1 MRVLQHNAERPAQAG
16 LGNVLD
22 VDAVVGNLDVID
34 LVEAV
39 DEVGDGR
46 LSGARRA
53 HKRDLLPRLGKQVEV
68 REHTGARHVGKVHGM
83 EAHVAGERDQAARE
97 LGTVGRH
104 RVARLINGCHVMQVP
119 VRAHALALGN
129 LPCPRGVARLHQLH
143 AALVRL
149 GFKIHGGK
157 QALGAGQRIEQ
168 KVAQLRKLVDGHGRL
183 AYKDQIARERAH
195 VGEPLD
201 AEHAARHGDDGIVD
215 VANHDGHGHHRVG
228 IVHGGGAG
236 AAKLVVA
243 AGEAGDIRRLA
254 VKDLDDLLARDHL
267 FDISVQVA
275 KRCLLGGK
283 EALRARA
290 RVARIQYNGRIAH
303 ERDNRELPV
312 KDDEHGRG
320 AHNLNGGLNHVGKAV
335 IERLGDGVDVVGEK
349 AHDVAR
355 ARAVK
360 ITERQRLDVREQV
373 AENIGHHAL
382 GRAHHNLR
390 VA

>member
-22 VDAVVGNLDVID
+22 VDAVVRDLAVID

-46 LSGARRA
+46 LAGTRGA

-83 EAHVAGERDQAARE
+83 EAHVAGKRDQAARE
-97 LGTVGRH
+97 LGAVGSH
-104 RVARLINGCHVMQVP
+104 RAARLINGCHIMQMP

-129 LPCPRGVARLHQLH
+129 LPRPRGVARLHQLH
-143 AALVRL
+143 AALVHL
-149 GFKIHGGK
+149 GLKVHGGK
-157 QALGAGQRIEQ
+157 QALGTGQRVEQ
-168 KVAQLRKLVDGHGRL
+168 EVAELSKLVDGHGGL
-183 AYKDQIARERAH
+183 AHKDQVARERTY

-215 VANHDGHGHHRVG
+215 VANHDSHGHHGVG
-228 IVHGGGAG
+228 IAHGGGTG

-243 AGEAGDIRRLA
+243 AGEAGDIRCLT
-254 VKDLDDLLARDHL
+254 VKDLDDLLARDHF

-275 KRCLLGGK
+275 KRCLLDSK
-283 EALRARA
+283 ETLGARA
-290 RVARIQYNGRIAH
+290 RVARIQHNGRIAH
-303 ERDNRELPV
+303 ECDNRELPV

-335 IERLGDGVDVVGEK
+335 VKRLGDGVDVIGEK
-349 AHDVAR
+349 THDVAR

-373 AENIGHHAL
+373 AANIGHHVL
-382 GRAHHNLR
+382 GRAHHDL
-390 VA
+390 

>member
-1 MRVLQHNAERPAQAG
+1 
-16 LGNVLD
+16 
-22 VDAVVGNLDVID
+22 
-34 LVEAV
+34 
-39 DEVGDGR
+39 
-46 LSGARRA
+46 
-53 HKRDLLPRLGKQVEV
+53 
-68 REHTGARHVGKVHGM
+68 
-83 EAHVAGERDQAARE
+83 
-97 LGTVGRH
+97 
-104 RVARLINGCHVMQVP
+104 MQVP

-129 LPCPRGVARLHQLH
+129 LPCPRGAARLHQLH
-143 AALVRL
+143 AALVHL
-149 GFKIHGGK
+149 GLKIHGGK
-157 QALGAGQRIEQ
+157 QALGTGQRVEQ
-168 KVAQLRKLVDGHGRL
+168 KVAQLRKLVDGHGGL
-183 AYKDQIARERAH
+183 AYKDQVTCKRAH

-201 AEHAARHGDDGIVD
+201 AEHAARHGDDGVVGIAD
-215 VANHDGHGHHRVG
+215 HHGHGHHRVG
-228 IVHGGGAG
+228 IAHGGGAG

-243 AGEAGDIRRLA
+243 AGKAGDIGRLA

-290 RVARIQYNGRIAH
+290 RVARIQHNGRIAH

-335 IERLGDGVDVVGEK
+335 VERLGDGVNVVGKE

-360 ITERQRLDVREQV
+360 IAERQRLDVREQV
-373 AENIGHHAL
+373 AADVGDHAL

-390 VA
+390 VAQSREHARGVDDRR

>member
-22 VDAVVGNLDVID
+22 VDAVVRDLAVID

-83 EAHVAGERDQAARE
+83 EAHVAGKRDQAARE
-97 LGTVGRH
+97 LGAVGSH
-104 RVARLINGCHVMQVP
+104 RAARLINGSHIMQVP

-143 AALVRL
+143 ATLVHL
-149 GFKIHGGK
+149 GLKVHGGK
-157 QALGAGQRIEQ
+157 QALGTGQRVEQ

-183 AYKDQIARERAH
+183 AYKDQVTCKRAH

-215 VANHDGHGHHRVG
+215 VANHDGHGHHGVG
-228 IVHGGGAG
+228 VAHGGGAG

-243 AGEAGDIRRLA
+243 AGEAGDIRRL
-254 VKDLDDLLARDHL
+254 VIKDLDDLLARDHL
-267 FDISVQVA
+267 FDISVQIA
-275 KRCLLGGK
+275 QRRLLGGK
-283 EALRARA
+283 KALGTHA
-290 RVARIQYNGRIAH
+290 RVARIQHNGRVAH
-303 ERDNRELPV
+303 ERNNRELPV

-335 IERLGDGVDVVGEK
+335 VERLGDGVDVVGEK

-373 AENIGHHAL
+373 AANIGHHAL
-382 GRAHHNLR
+382 GRAHHDL
-390 VA
+390 